1 MPSKYSTRHS
11 LSDEL
16 QLLVVYAGD
25 VDIKTK
31 NPLMKAII
39 NTIVRDKRFFFL
51 SYLKPTEL
59 KIH

>member
-1 MPSKYSTRHS
+1 MPSKYSSRNS

-16 QLLVVYAGD
+16 QLLVLYAGD

-39 NTIVRDKRFFFL
+39 NTIVRDKSFFF
-51 SYLKPTEL
+51 SEL
-59 KIH
+59 FKAH